1 MFPSVI
7 LTLTAFKNMVER
19 VSRYQYYKSLGACE
33 TILSFTKTEG
43 KTYGTDIEK
52 ITIEWFR
59 LLPRLNTQ
67 HDGLFPDHKTE
78 VIKCGHWKI
87 EIKSSRYWGGKKQYK
102 FQHIEPDHD
111 FDILLTALL
120 REDRIEYRI
129 MRKNA
134 ILPYLEKQGKQGF
147 FLNDKDVERIGTIIE
162 THEDIY
168 DYLTHV
174 NVKLHFVDGKIK
186 CDIISPK

>member
-1 MFPSVI
+1 
-7 LTLTAFKNMVER
+7 
-19 VSRYQYYKSLGACE
+19 
-33 TILSFTKTEG
+33 
-43 KTYGTDIEK
+43 
-52 ITIEWFR
+52 
-59 LLPRLNTQ
+59 
-67 HDGLFPDHKTE
+67 
-78 VIKCGHWKI
+78 
-87 EIKSSRYWGGKKQYK
+87 
-102 FQHIEPDHD
+102 
-111 FDILLTALL
+111 
-120 REDRIEYRI
+120 

-168 DYLTHV
+168 DYLTHI